1 LFLISYTINIQS
13 ILFKEIIVLSLF
25 GIFAVIIFELFLS
38 MYNVFKKLTI
48 DVFYF
53 KNKEKL
59 PKNLMYIVYFIF
71 VLIIVTFIISQ
82 SYIYFIKIFNLLYL
96 TFQFNLISITLI
108 IIISAFIIYI
118 RKYLKK
124 VLEEIQSLIKG

>member
-1 LFLISYTINIQS
+1 
-13 ILFKEIIVLSLF
+13 
-25 GIFAVIIFELFLS
+25 

-53 KNKEKL
+53 KDKEKL
-59 PKNLMYIVYFIF
+59 PKNLMYIIYFIF
-71 VLIIVTFIISQ
+71 VLLIVTFIVSQ
-82 SYIYFIKIFNLLYL
+82 SYIYFVKIFNIIYL

>member
-25 GIFAVIIFELFLS
+25 SIFAVIIFELFLS

-53 KNKEKL
+53 KDKEKL
-59 PKNLMYIVYFIF
+59 PKNLMYIIYFIF
-71 VLIIVTFIISQ
+71 VLLIVTFIVSQ
-82 SYIYFIKIFNLLYL
+82 SYIYFVKIFNIIYL